1 MGIKK
6 GDINRKNRIILL
18 IALSLMILT
27 GLIGSITPN
36 VSSLGQNND
45 TDNLLH
51 SSSYEH
57 LLIDKV
63 YTFTVSNP
71 ILTFDSNIELEKSY
85 YYYISVKIVTPHE
98 CDVLISIIDPEGDR
112 YDITHEKD
120 MVQDDSRKIP
130 YGVTITGNHTFI
142 FEAILAE
149 NLNVYIKIEKGDEV
163 LQDRISPDDNII
175 YNNITKFKSGNAF
188 EFRLFLRTDRYY
200 KFIIERVSTISLSL
214 EHSRVSMN
222 HVVWDPSQIL
232 FKIFENLT
240 LSYMEY
246 YFGTAIEG
254 IYTFDIII
262 LIESDVECVNVAF
275 GVIEKGQISIIID
288 PNDPDPDP
296 HPPED
301 DPVIDDGDGDV
312 IINGTQ
318 NTQSEL
324 EYSIPQEA
332 TITLIAVIGIPI
344 AGLVAIVIYHKKK
357 NVSSI

>member
-1 MGIKK
+1 MGIKREEL
-6 GDINRKNRIILL
+6 NRKRESVLL
-18 IALSLMILT
+18 LVFFLMILT
-27 GLIGSITPN
+27 GLLGSTTST
-36 VSSLGQNND
+36 VSSLGQSNEKKAQ
-45 TDNLLH
+45 LH
-51 SSSYEH
+51 SSSYENV
-57 LLIDKV
+57 LIDKV
-63 YTFTVSNP
+63 YTFTASNP
-71 ILTFDSNIELEKSY
+71 ILTFEYNIILERPY
-85 YYYISVKIVTPHE
+85 YYHISVEIVTPHE
-98 CDVLISIIDPEGDR
+98 CEMIISIIDPEGDKF
-112 YDITHEKD
+112 DITHEKD

-130 YGVTITGNHTFI
+130 YGVAITGNYTFI
-142 FEAILAE
+142 FKAILTE
-149 NLNVYIKIEKGDEV
+149 NLNVHTKIEKGDEV
-163 LQDRISPDDNII
+163 LHDRINPDETII
-175 YNNITKFKSGNAF
+175 YKNISKFKSGNEF

-200 KFIIERVSTISLSL
+200 KFVIERVSTISLSL

-254 IYTFDIII
+254 IYTFNIII

-332 TITLIAVIGIPI
+332 TIT
-344 AGLVAIVIYHKKK
+344 
-357 NVSSI
+357 